1 MPEECEAAVRHLAW
15 EPPAAGLKPI
25 RCACLALA
33 VAWIAVPTAS
43 CTGSTTFEDSGSPDG
58 MSSGLT
64 LPDVP
69 LQLPDRLL
77 QLQDDPGLLSDIPEV
92 VASETRADSGLQIAY
107 TRAEQVE
114 AVPPGVIEAQW
125 LHMQSCL
132 ELIASPPL
140 VVVRNGPVRPFT
152 STDDVIHDIEGIPM
166 ASASRLESAIVQVRD
181 NDFDGSVGNPGFN
194 LRSILGR
201 LLWLSAALPERD
213 YPYSCAREHPES
225 L

>member
-1 MPEECEAAVRHLAW
+1 MRQLAW
-15 EPPAAGLKPI
+15 EPPTDGLKPV

-33 VAWIAVPTAS
+33 VAWVAVSMAS
-43 CTGSTTFEDSGSPDG
+43 CTGSTPFEDNGSSDG
-58 MSSGLT
+58 MSSGLPP
-64 LPDVP
+64 PDAP

-77 QLQDDPGLLSDIPEV
+77 QLQDDPGLLSDIPAV

-107 TRAEQVE
+107 TRTEQVE
-114 AVPPGVIEAQW
+114 TVPPGVIEAQW

-132 ELIASPPL
+132 ELVASPPL

-152 STDDVIHDIEGIPM
+152 SADDVIHDIEGIPM
-166 ASASRLESAIVQVRD
+166 ASSSRLESAIVQIRD
-181 NDFDGSVGNPGFN
+181 SDFDGSVGNPGFN

-201 LLWLSAALPERD
+201 LLWLSAGLPERG
-213 YPYSCAREHPES
+213 YPFSCAREHPDS